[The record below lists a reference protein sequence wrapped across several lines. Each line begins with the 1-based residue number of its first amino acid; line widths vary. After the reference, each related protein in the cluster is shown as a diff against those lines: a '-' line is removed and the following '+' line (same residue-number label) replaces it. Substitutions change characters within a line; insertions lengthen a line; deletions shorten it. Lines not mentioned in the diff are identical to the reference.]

1 MCVPVWGNTH
11 AFLFQLFYAKFT
23 EYLEDFHIWL
33 SLYSQPPSSSYL
45 HTQRLA
51 VALCL
56 LCVYSCLTAL
66 VTVGVHEQVRGS
78 RFSHGNLQL
87 SGRQFV
93 LLLTR
98 KTQSSLRQAYAR
110 GNNLEIC

>member
-1 MCVPVWGNTH
+1 MCVPVWGNPR

-45 HTQRLA
+45 RTQRLA

-66 VTVGVHEQVRGS
+66 VTVGVHEQVGGS
-78 RFSHGNLQL
+78 RFSHSNFQL
-87 SGRQFV
+87 SG
-93 LLLTR
+93 
-98 KTQSSLRQAYAR
+98 
-110 GNNLEIC
+110 G